1 MTSSSHSEGAI
12 SQENANLVDSRCA
25 RRFRI
30 SQGAG
35 ASGGTEF
42 GFAVIELSKY
52 DFENLRTDNEINLYR
67 GRRAEESSSVGREDA
82 GPSSILVLTPVLAQP
97 DPETIKR
104 LEHESSFRGELD
116 SEWAV
121 LPIALTRH
129 GNRTVLVLEDPGG
142 EPLDRFLGQPMELRR
157 FLRLAISLAAGLS
170 KLHAKGLLHKDIK
183 PAHILVD
190 SVTCKV
196 WFTGF
201 GISSRLA
208 RERPSAEPPEVIME
222 PFMVHCNLRTTSA
235 AAFPPQLH

>member
-12 SQENANLVDSRCA
+12 SQENANLVHSRHDRHA
-25 RRFRI
+25 RRFRV
-30 SQGAG
+30 SQPAG
-35 ASGGTEF
+35 ASGGAEF
-42 GFAVIELSKY
+42 GSAVIQLSKY
-52 DFENLRTDNEINLYR
+52 DFESLRTDNEINLYR
-67 GRRAEESSSVGREDA
+67 GRRANEPSSFAKALEDKSSVQREDVGPSSAGREDV

-104 LEHESSFRGELD
+104 LEHESSFRGELA

-121 LPIALTRH
+121 LPIGLTRH
-129 GNRTVLVLEDPGG
+129 GNRTVLLLHDPGG
-142 EPLDRFLGQPMELRR
+142 EPLDKFLGQPMELSR

-170 KLHAKGLLHKDIK
+170 KLHGKGLVHKDIK

-208 RERPSAEPPEVIME
+208 RERPSVE
-222 PFMVHCNLRTTSA
+222 
-235 AAFPPQLH
+235 